1 MRCGGPSVRLRAGG
15 VRRRRSARH
24 CPTLRISTLRN
35 AMICAQGILHALLEA
50 HATLRG
56 TLPRGT
62 EYSFSVP
69 LSACTYSLR
78 WPLETSPNFTVP
90 SISLMTAVSCGLRA
104 SNNSTMR
111 LAGFEQLDHARQ
123 TTGDVFR
130 LGGFAR
136 DLGQHV
142 SRENRVAVLHH
153 EVSAGRH
160 EVALAAFALHH
171 DRRLALLV
179 GRVGHNVPRQSG
191 NLVHFFV
198 QRDAF
203 LQVLELRRA
212 ANFGKDGESVRIPLH
227 HHLALLHLI
236 PVVDFELGAVN
247 HRVAFALAIFLVH
260 DRNRTLAVHH
270 HQISG
275 LGLHG
280 LQCNESH
287 GTVVLGIEARL
298 LGHSRSRAA
307 DVERTHGELRS
318 GFADRLRG
326 NHSGRFAEF
335 NQAARGQVA
344 AVAHDADAAL
354 RLASEHRTNLYPL
367 DSGGLNGYRE
377 LFGNLVV
384 DVEDPVAVV
393 VFDLLERDAAH
404 NAVAQRLD
412 NFTGF
417 DDSLDVNAVHRTA
430 VVLADDDVLRHIDE
444 PASEVAGIRRL
455 ERRIGQALAGAV
467 RRDEVFQHRQPL
479 AEVRRDG

>member
-179 GRVGHNVPRQSG
+179 GRVGHNVPRQAG

-198 QRDAF
+198 ERDAF

-212 ANFGKDGESVRIPLH
+212 ADFGEDGESVRIPLNH
-227 HHLALLHLI
+227 DLALLHRI
-236 PVVDFELGAVN
+236 AVVDLEFGAVD
-247 HRVAFALAIFLVH
+247 HGVAFTLAVFLVH
-260 DRNRTLAVHH
+260 HSDRALAVHH
-270 HQISG
+270 HQVTRFG
-275 LGLHG
+275 LDRLQTDEAHGALVLGL
-280 LQCNESH
+280 
-287 GTVVLGIEARL
+287 EARL
-298 LGHSRSRAA
+298 LGDSRCRAA
-307 DVERTHGELRS
+307 DVEGAHGELRS
-318 GFADRLRG
+318 RLADGLRG
-326 NHSGRFAEF
+326 DNAGRFSELD
-335 NQAARGQVA
+335 QASRGQVT
-344 AVAHDADAAL
+344 AVAHDADATPGF
-354 RLASEHRTNLYPL
+354 ASEHRANL
-367 DSGGLNGYRE
+367 
-377 LFGNLVV
+377 
-384 DVEDPVAVV
+384 
-393 VFDLLERDAAH
+393 H
-404 NAVAQRLD
+404 
-412 NFTGF
+412 
-417 DDSLDVNAVHRTA
+417 
-430 VVLADDDVLRHIDE
+430 
-444 PASEVAGIRRL
+444 
-455 ERRIGQALAGAV
+455 
-467 RRDEVFQHRQPL
+467 
-479 AEVRRDG
+479 